1 MAKTN
6 SPVIRQ
12 ATVKDAAA
20 LRALRLEALRDTP
33 EAFGSDHE
41 KESTET
47 ILDWEERLTE
57 QTDSTIFVATVE
69 STLVGMTGI
78 GKYHHTKMKHNGY
91 IWGVY
96 VQPAWRGQGISG
108 RLIEACVTWA
118 GEHSLR
124 LVKLG
129 VITTNPAAINSYI
142 RAGFRVYGVEP
153 QVIFHDGVY
162 YDELLMVREI

>member
-6 SPVIRQ
+6 SSIIRK
-12 ATVKDAAA
+12 ATVEDAAA
-20 LRALRLEALRDTP
+20 LRALRLEALQNKP

-41 KESTET
+41 KESKET
-47 ILDWEERLTE
+47 VLDWEERLTE
-57 QTDSTIFVATVE
+57 QTDNTIFVAVVD

-78 GKYHHTKMKHNGY
+78 GKYHHTRMKHNGY

-96 VQPAWRGQGISG
+96 VQPAWRGQGISEQ
-108 RLIEACVTWA
+108 LMEACIRWA
-118 GEHSLR
+118 KERSLR

-142 RAGFRVYGVEP
+142 RVGFRVYGVEP
-153 QVIFHDGVY
+153 QVIYYDGVY
-162 YDELLMVREI
+162 YDELLMVKEL